1 MKLINVDSNFSV
13 ESFKFGNMT
22 FEFVHNNKTM
32 DNYFNQKV
40 LAKLFDVHKVTV
52 GEHLNNYLKSLEN
65 FQGNSL
71 KVQIKLKTDESK
83 QRVKFYG
90 FDAVTY
96 LAFRINTP
104 EAINVRDFVSHTL
117 NTMFNVATGK
127 TDMDTK
133 LDKLK
138 NMLEVEE
145 LKSDKYL
152 QVYKELIKFD
162 EELANETYH
171 KYKVSKN
178 NTFNCH
184 ELLMAKRDWD
194 KRYNEVRDTI
204 EPRKNDGSKQLLLF

>member
-13 ESFKFGNMT
+13 ESFKFGNMA

-104 EAINVRDFVSHTL
+104 EAINVRNFVSHTL

-127 TDMDTK
+127 TDIDTRFEK
-133 LDKLK
+133 LRNWQK
-138 NMLEVEE
+138 VEQY
-145 LKSDKYL
+145 KSDEYFNAWKTL
-152 QVYKELIKFD
+152 KAID
-162 EELANETYH
+162 EDMANQAMH
-171 KYKVSKN
+171 KHIVHRENAY
-178 NTFNCH
+178 NCL
-184 ELLMAKRDWD
+184 ELLR
-194 KRYNEVRDTI
+194 T
-204 EPRKNDGSKQLLLF
+204 KNDWNDRFDVVNKQINGKIDNTKQLTF